1 MMKSRLKFILFVF
14 LMVLTTPALFGQQ
27 DSSIAVNYRQALFPD
42 IISQMEKV
50 SGIKIYYDTTALD
63 SIRVTYS
70 SAAQKWKI
78 VLKEILDMLKLDF
91 YDNQQQLFIFSSAN
105 PVQWKLPDDY
115 FRNEVVRKNDISP
128 KAPLQPQKN
137 KFADQVENRVIEIG
151 DATKQSSGA
160 VFNLAGYVK
169 DARSGEGIPGASV
182 FNDAIRQGVITD
194 GFGFFSIQL
203 PSGRNTL
210 LISSSGM
217 KATRR
222 ELVVHDNGQL
232 TIEMREEVPTLKT
245 VTIVAE
251 KNSNVRRMQMGV
263 EKLTARTIK
272 QVPVLLGEPDIL
284 RVLLTLPGVT
294 SVGEASTGFNVRGGS
309 TDQNLILLNEAT
321 IYNPSHVFGFF
332 SAFNPDQIKN
342 ADLYKSSIPERFGGR
357 LSSVLDIN
365 TRDGNA
371 RQWSGSAGVG
381 PLTSKFNLEGPIVKD
396 KTTLL
401 VGARSSYSDWIL
413 RRIPDPAYRN
423 SRASFNDGNLHLAH
437 QLGTKDNLYLSV
449 YTSGDRFRL
458 NNDTTFSYSNNNV
471 VAKWKHTFSNRLYM
485 TVTAGTDKY
494 RYQVRGDEGSIN
506 GFRLRFGLQQWHS
519 RLELNQSL
527 GNKHQLTA
535 GISSIYYA
543 IEPGN
548 ITPLNAI
555 SKVSNDLLKTEQAR
569 ESALYLG
576 DKYTISDRL
585 SLQGGIRIS
594 TYQYLGPG
602 TTYSYTQGLPRD
614 LSTVNDSVSYS
625 KGKHMKSY
633 GGPELRLSM
642 RYVIGTNTSV
652 KIGFNNLRQYI
663 HLLTNTT
670 AISPTDIWKLS
681 DAHIRPQT
689 GSQIAIGFYRDFP
702 KNALETSVEVY
713 YKRMNDF
720 LDYKSGAQLVMN
732 KHIER
737 DVLTTQGNAYGAEF
751 MIKKQQG
758 KLNGWISYAYSR
770 ILLQMKDSR
779 AGQTINKGNPYPAN
793 FDKPHAVNLVANYK
807 FTHRYN
813 LSFNA
818 QYSTGRPITLP
829 IAIFDLAG
837 SQRVLYSERNQYR
850 VPDFFRADIS
860 FNIDGNHKVKQK
872 THNSWSLGVYNLT
885 ARKNPYSIY
894 FVEERGVIKGYKLS
908 VIGTAI
914 PYITYNIRF

>member
-1 MMKSRLKFILFVF
+1 MRKKLTLILVIF
-14 LMVLTTPALFGQQ
+14 LFQLNAGMLFAQQ
-27 DSSIAVNYRQALFPD
+27 DSSVAVDYRDAFFVDVIA
-42 IISQMEKV
+42 QMEKV
-50 SGIKIYYDTTALD
+50 SGIKIFYDSGKLD
-63 SIRVTYS
+63 SLKINFS
-70 SAAQKWKI
+70 SPSKNWQL
-78 VLKEILDMLKLDF
+78 VLKEILSRYKLEMFD
-91 YDNQQQLFIFSSAN
+91 YQQQKFIFSAEKR
-105 PVQWKLPDDY
+105 PQWKLPDAY
-115 FRNEVVRKNDISP
+115 FREQQARKNDSTE
-128 KAPLQPQKN
+128 KNAPQQQKIA
-137 KFADQVENRVIEIG
+137 FVDQVESRVIEIG
-151 DATKQSSGA
+151 TPSSSSSASGFS
-160 VFNLAGYVK
+160 VAGYVR

-182 FNDAIRQGVITD
+182 FNDAIRQGVISD

-203 PSGRNTL
+203 PRGRSTI
-210 LISSSGM
+210 LITSAGM
-217 KATRR
+217 KPTRR
-222 ELVVHDNGQL
+222 ELLVNGNGQL
-232 TIEMREEVPTLKT
+232 TIEMREEVPTLNT

-263 EKLTARTIK
+263 EKLSARTIK
-272 QVPVLLGEPDIL
+272 QVPVLLGEPDVL

-342 ADLYKSSIPERFGGR
+342 ADLYKSSIPERYGGR
-357 LSSVLDIN
+357 LSSVLDIT

-371 RQWSGSAGVG
+371 RQWSGTAGIG
-381 PLTSKFNLEGPIVKD
+381 PLTSKFNLEGPIIKD

-401 VGARSSYSDWIL
+401 IGARSSYSDWIL

-423 SRASFNDGNLHLAH
+423 SRASFNDGNLHLSH
-437 QLGTKDNLYLSV
+437 QMRSKDNLYLTV

-458 NNDTTFSYSNNNV
+458 NNDTTFSYTNNNI
-471 VAKWKHTFSNRLYM
+471 VAKWKHTFNNRLYM
-485 TVTAGTDKY
+485 TVTAGSDQY

-519 RLELNQSL
+519 RVELNQSI
-527 GNKHQLTA
+527 GNRHQLSA
-535 GISSIYYA
+535 GVSSIYYS
-543 IEPGN
+543 IQPGKL
-548 ITPLNAI
+548 TPLNSI
-555 SKVSNDLLKTEQAR
+555 SKVNNEMLNAEQAL
-569 ESALYLG
+569 ESALYAG

-585 SLQGGIRIS
+585 SLQGGIRLS

-602 TTYSYTQGLPRD
+602 TTYRYTAGLPRD
-614 LSTVNDSVSYS
+614 LSTVADSMVYGS
-625 KGKHMKSY
+625 GKHMKSY

-642 RYVIGTNTSV
+642 RYVIGSNASV

-681 DAHIRPQT
+681 DAHILPQT
-689 GSQIAIGFYRDFP
+689 GSQFALGFYRDFP
-702 KNALETSVEVY
+702 KQALETSVEVY
-713 YKRMNDF
+713 YKRINQF

-732 KHIER
+732 RHIER

-758 KLNGWISYAYSR
+758 KLNGWLSYAYSR
-770 ILLQMKDSR
+770 IFLQMKDSL

-829 IAIFDLAG
+829 IAIFDLVG

-850 VPDFFRADIS
+850 VPDFFRADVS